1 MFLVVGC
8 VVSLF
13 GLVLKDAD
21 ESVEYVGGEED

>member
-8 VVSLF
+8 VASLF

-21 ESVEYVGGEED
+21 ESVEYVDGEED